1 MKSILLTG
9 STGFIGSR
17 LLTALDNMGYYVNLL
32 SREDNALFKTTIC
45 DFEDGD
51 TQSMS
56 GAEWYKVIYESNSG
70 WALSSN
76 GTIFRSDI
84 KAVVPGLLE
93 RWYAERQQMQGKLR
107 SAKNDKES
115 VNEYLKVLINA
126 ISTT

>member
-1 MKSILLTG
+1 MISERMRRKMSFAGAWEGEFGTLEYQAVMEKD
-9 STGFIGSR
+9 IG
-17 LLTALDNMGYYVNLL
+17 TEIV
-32 SREDNALFKTTIC
+32 C

-76 GTIFRSDI
+76 GTIFRHDI

-93 RWYAERQQMQGKLR
+93 RWYAERKVMQGKLR
-107 SAKNDKES
+107 ES
-115 VNEYLKVLINA
+115 KTDSERVFGIKDNLLRKLI
-126 ISTT
+126 

>member
-1 MKSILLTG
+1 MNETWFHKN
-9 STGFIGSR
+9 IGK
-17 LLTALDNMGYYVNLL
+17 
-32 SREDNALFKTTIC
+32 LFKIDMYISDSESDKESVSSYHDEVVC

-93 RWYAERQQMQGKLR
+93 RWYAETR
-107 SAKNDKES
+107 A
-115 VNEYLKVLINA
+115 
-126 ISTT
+126 